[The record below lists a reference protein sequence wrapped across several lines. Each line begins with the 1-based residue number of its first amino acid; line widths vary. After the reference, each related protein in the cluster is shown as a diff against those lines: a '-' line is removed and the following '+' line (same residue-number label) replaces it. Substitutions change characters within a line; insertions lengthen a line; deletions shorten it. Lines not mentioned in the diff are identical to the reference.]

1 MKNTKKLGV
10 KGAVC
15 ALAVGVSLAAFP
27 ATASAEEQIGWT
39 GPTPANN
46 GVIYLHN
53 SSINN
58 NDGGLHA
65 KTRMWTSFGNT
76 VEPFF
81 MGVRSRLFKSGVMCE
96 VVNYVYNPARA
107 SSVETQTNT
116 NCGTGSY
123 NSHGFV
129 KAFDGSVFN
138 EYVTFPSNPINF
150 TAPAAPAARTAA
162 ITESEQQED
171 TDAAFTVNGES
182 YGLASQ
188 EEGVADPDNVAVF
201 ADSGAFGY
209 VDTVGINSAEAGTTL
224 AVYDRDGVTEIG
236 GFTIK

>member
-1 MKNTKKLGV
+1 MKNMKKAGL
-10 KGAVC
+10 KSAVC
-15 ALAVGVSLAAFP
+15 ALAVGVSLTAFP
-27 ATASAEEQIGWT
+27 GTASAEEQIGWT
-39 GPTPANN
+39 GPTPASN

-81 MGVRSRLFKSGVMCE
+81 MGVRARLFKSGVMCE
-96 VVNYVYNPARA
+96 VVNYVYNTGRA
-107 SSVETQTNT
+107 SSVETQSNT
-116 NCGTGSY
+116 HCGSGSY

-138 EYVTFPSNPINF
+138 EYVTFPSNPIDF
-150 TAPAAPAARTAA
+150 TAPAEPAARTFA

-171 TDAAFTVNGES
+171 VAATFTVNGET
-182 YGLASQ
+182 YGPASQ
-188 EEGVADPDNVAVF
+188 EEGVADPDNVAVY

-209 VDTVGINSAEAGTTL
+209 VDANAVNSAESATTL
-224 AVYDRDGVTEIG
+224 PVYDRDGVTEIG